1 MAHWIKILE
10 DRKQY
15 IVNLDRIGAFCAEAN
30 QRIKFWLPD
39 SGQPLVVSGLANPE
53 VYQILWN
60 YIEKIIAPVS
70 QNYWIRLEYERKE
83 YLINL
88 SRIQAFACDAG
99 KRITFWL
106 PDGVEPIILNPQT
119 YPEVYHQVQ
128 EYIRNTTGYSLP

>member
-1 MAHWIKILE
+1 MAYWIKISE
-10 DRKQY
+10 DRKEY
-15 IVNLDRIGAFCAEAN
+15 IVNLDRIGAFCVEPN

-39 SGQPLVVSGLANPE
+39 SGQPIVVNGQSNPE
-53 VYQILWN
+53 VYQMLCN
-60 YIEKIIAPVS
+60 YIDKTLS
-70 QNYWIRLEYERKE
+70 QVTHDYWIRIEYERKE

-88 SRIQAFACDAG
+88 ARIHTFTCDTG

-128 EYIRNTTGYSLP
+128 DYIRTTTGYSLP

>member
-1 MAHWIKILE
+1 MAYWIKISE

-15 IVNLDRIGAFCAEAN
+15 IVNLERIGAFCAEAN

-39 SGQPLVVSGLANPE
+39 SGQPLVVNGQANPD
-53 VYQILWN
+53 VYQMLSN
-60 YIEKIIAPVS
+60 YIDKITS
-70 QNYWIRLEYERKE
+70 QGIPNNWIRVEYERKE

-88 SRIQAFACDAG
+88 NRIHAFTCDTG

-106 PDGVEPIILNPQT
+106 PDGVEPIILNPQS

-128 EYIRNTTGYSLP
+128 EYIRTTTGYSLP